1 MAKRKNAGTPLKYTW
16 KSDVLFKMIFVKYP
30 DLLKRLVCV
39 LLGIDYATVEA
50 FSVVNGDIPPDE
62 VGKKFCRLDVNMVI
76 DGKRVNLEIQ
86 VQDEGNFPER
96 LLYHWARE
104 YSSALPAGDD
114 YSTLPKTIIVSIV
127 DFIMFN
133 CDEAHS
139 EFQALEVKRHTPIS
153 DKFNV
158 HIFEL
163 PKIAELSQLDMP
175 SEKDLWLALF
185 NAETEEELQALE
197 GTEVEIMTQAVTAY
211 RSVSATDEFR
221 ALENRREKTR
231 RDEAQ
236 ALYNAAYREKLR
248 TARTMLAD
256 GLSLEQIAK
265 YADLSIEEI
274 ERIQR

>member
-1 MAKRKNAGTPLKYTW
+1 VAKKKNQGTPLKYTW

-39 LLGIDYATVEA
+39 LLGIDHKTVE
-50 FSVVNGDIPPDE
+50 FFNVVNGDIPPDE

-104 YSSALPAGDD
+104 YSSALPVGEN
-114 YSTLPKTIIVSIV
+114 YSTLPKTIIISIV
-127 DFIMFN
+127 DFIMFD
-133 CDEAHS
+133 CGEAHS

-153 DKFNV
+153 DKFNI
-158 HIFEL
+158 HIYEL
-163 PKIAELSQLDMP
+163 PKIAELNQLDDP
-175 SEKDLWLALF
+175 NEKDLWLALF
-185 NAETEEELQALE
+185 NAETEEELEALE
-197 GTEVEIMTQAVTAY
+197 RTEVEIMTQAVTAY

-221 ALENRREKTR
+221 VLENRREKTR

-236 ALYNAAYREKLR
+236 ALYNARREEREKWQDVAEENERLKAEI
-248 TARTMLAD
+248 ARLTN
-256 GLSLEQIAK
+256 K
-265 YADLSIEEI
+265 
-274 ERIQR
+274 